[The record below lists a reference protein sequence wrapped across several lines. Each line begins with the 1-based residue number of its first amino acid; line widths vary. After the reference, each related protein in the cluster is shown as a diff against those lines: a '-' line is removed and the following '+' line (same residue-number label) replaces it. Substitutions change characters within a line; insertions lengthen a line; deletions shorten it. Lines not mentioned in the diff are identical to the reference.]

1 MIQLPGYIGYSVL
14 SMKKP
19 LILKMVALLAVT
31 GVTACSLLNDT
42 EGEDGRLAFGRLVK
56 EPANTQKLDRLPD
69 IDKLI
74 KVSRSLAALD
84 CIYQDKFHA
93 DQDADVQF
101 TEHWQ
106 DRDGEKV
113 LQLEWEGND
122 SLVVWFSPGGCV
134 IKGHDEES
142 VMNPVVTPFDLEE
155 QEGIKLY
162 PGLLKGFPKELKK
175 FLSEPSFNSENA
187 TFVIWRKADDTAW
200 HIGPI
205 TWPNRAPNRWRS
217 HDGSDDL
224 LSPLSIDAEAYAGWL
239 QKTKKRKVSVSDIE
253 KVFAQEPM
261 TEDLLKRLDSHRK
274 LSEIRNAL
282 KTIGYPLAN

>member
-1 MIQLPGYIGYSVL
+1 
-14 SMKKP
+14 MKKP
-19 LILKMVALLAVT
+19 FVLNMVALLAVT
-31 GVTACSLLNDT
+31 AMAGCSFLDDV
-42 EGEDGRLAFGRLVK
+42 EGEDGRLAFARLVK
-56 EPANTQKLDRLPD
+56 EPPTTQKLDRLPN

-74 KVSRSLAALD
+74 SVSRSLAALD
-84 CIYQDKFHA
+84 CIYQDGFHN
-93 DQDADVQF
+93 DRDAEVRF
-101 TEHWQ
+101 IEHWQ

-155 QEGIKLY
+155 QEGKKLY
-162 PGLLKGFPKELKK
+162 PGLLKGFPREFRTFLK
-175 FLSEPSFNSENA
+175 EPSFNSENA

-205 TWPNRAPNRWRS
+205 TWPNRSPNRWGT

-224 LSPLSIDAEAYAGWL
+224 LSPLSIDAKAYAGWL
-239 QKTKKRKVSVSDIE
+239 QKAKKRKVAEADIE
-253 KVFAQEPM
+253 KVFALEPM
-261 TEDLLKRLDSHRK
+261 TEALLKRLDSHRK
-274 LSEIRNAL
+274 LSDIKGEL
-282 KTIGYPLAN
+282 KTIGYPVAQ

>member
-1 MIQLPGYIGYSVL
+1 
-14 SMKKP
+14 MKKP
-19 LILKMVALLAVT
+19 LILKMVALLSVSAT
-31 GVTACSLLNDT
+31 AACSFLDDT

-56 EPANTQKLDRLPD
+56 EPPNTQKLDRLPD
-69 IDKLI
+69 IDTLI
-74 KVSRSLAALD
+74 DVSRSLAALD
-84 CIYQDKFHA
+84 CIYQDNFHT
-93 DQDADVQF
+93 DRDADVKF
-101 TEHWQ
+101 IEHWR

-134 IKGHDEES
+134 IKGHDDES
-142 VMNPVVTPFDLEE
+142 VMNPVVTPFDLED

-162 PGLLKGFPKELKK
+162 PGLLKGFPKELKT
-175 FLSEPSFNSENA
+175 FLNEPNFNSENA

-205 TWPNRAPNRWRS
+205 NWPNRAPNRWKS

-224 LSPLSIDAEAYAGWL
+224 LSPLSIDAKAYADWL
-239 QKTKKRKVSVSDIE
+239 RKTKKRKVAVADIE

-274 LSEIRNAL
+274 LSQIKDEL
-282 KTIGYPLAN
+282 KMIGYPLAK